1 MSQLLKATFLKA
13 EIVKTKVS
21 TANNVICHKV
31 VGEGWN
37 ADKEHILDG
46 KWAAASM
53 DKCGWKYYLKRFNIS
68 WITVEL

>member
-1 MSQLLKATFLKA
+1 MLQLLKATFLKA

-46 KWAAASM
+46 K
-53 DKCGWKYYLKRFNIS
+53 
-68 WITVEL
+68 